1 MIRINL
7 LPTREIAAEVS
18 RRQELL
24 VAGVAVALTAIL
36 LGTVFVNQSSRLSS
50 LEEEFAQLTKEIKI
64 LNGKAKGLADIK
76 KNIRTVKE
84 KLKVIDELSKKKTGP
99 VRVMESLSS
108 AMPEKLWLKEFKE
121 SAGNLSLSG
130 RAVDNQTIADFLKA
144 LTSSPY
150 FQNVELIETTQ
161 VKEKGGRLKKFVMRA
176 RLLYQLPQDAK
187 RGKKDLREKGERA
200 Y

>member
-7 LPTREIAAEVS
+7 LPTRELEAEVS

-36 LGTVFVNQSSRLSS
+36 LGAVFVNQSSRLSS
-50 LEEEFAQLTKEIKI
+50 LEDEFAQLKKEINI
-64 LNGKAKGLADIK
+64 LNSKAKGVGDIK
-76 KNIRTVKE
+76 KNIRTIKD

-108 AMPEKLWLKEFKE
+108 AIPEKLWLTEFKE
-121 SAGNLSLSG
+121 SAGNLSLNG

-161 VKEKGGRLKKFVMRA
+161 VKEKKEGRLKKFVMRS
-176 RLLYQLPQDAK
+176 RLLYQLPQDGK
-187 RGKKDLREKGERA
+187 RGKKDLGPGKKK
-200 Y
+200 

>member
-7 LPTREIAAEVS
+7 LPTRELEAEIS

-24 VAGVAVALTAIL
+24 VAGVAVVLTAIL
-36 LGTVFVNQSSRLSS
+36 LGAVFVNQSSRVSS
-50 LEEEFAQLTKEIKI
+50 LEEEFAQLKKEINI
-64 LNGKAKGLADIK
+64 LNSKAKGVADIK
-76 KNIRTVKE
+76 KNIRTIKD

-108 AMPEKLWLKEFKE
+108 AIPDKLWLTEFKE
-121 SAGNLSLSG
+121 SAGNLSLNG

-161 VKEKGGRLKKFVMRA
+161 VDEKGGRLKKFVMRS
-176 RLLYQLPQDAK
+176 RLLYQLPQYAK
-187 RGKKDLREKGERA
+187 QGKKDLGSGKKK
-200 Y
+200 

>member
-7 LPTREIAAEVS
+7 LPTRELEAEVS

-24 VAGVAVALTAIL
+24 IAGVAVALTAIL
-36 LGTVFVNQSSRLSS
+36 LGAVFVNQSSRLSS
-50 LEEEFAQLTKEIKI
+50 LEDEFAQLKKEINI
-64 LNGKAKGLADIK
+64 LNSKAKGVADIK
-76 KNIRTVKE
+76 KNIRTIKD

-108 AMPEKLWLKEFKE
+108 AIPDKLWLTEFKE
-121 SAGNLSLSG
+121 SAGNLSLNG

-161 VKEKGGRLKKFVMRA
+161 VDEKGGRLKKFVMRS

-187 RGKKDLREKGERA
+187 QGKKDLGSGKKK
-200 Y
+200 